1 MKTWAILCAGALAGC
16 ASTAG
21 SVRDAVS
28 SAPDWYGER
37 RNEIVGKGY
46 PDISAVP
53 DASGT
58 GLNERALRGE
68 RRQVARSGRAFE
80 IALPPVPE
88 VLDIDVITAWAAD
101 QRALFEA
108 ADTPARHL
116 TDREVRALKAQAVPP
131 RAAS

>member
-1 MKTWAILCAGALAGC
+1 MKTWAILCAGTLAGC

-37 RNEIVGKGY
+37 RNEILGKGY
-46 PDISAVP
+46 PDISVVP
-53 DASGT
+53 DASGD
-58 GLNERALRGE
+58 GPSARALLAD
-68 RRQVARSGRAFE
+68 RRKVARSGRAFE
-80 IALPPVPE
+80 IALPPLPE
-88 VLDIDVITAWAAD
+88 ALDIDTITAWAAG

-116 TDREVRALKAQAVPP
+116 TDGEVRALKAQAVPP